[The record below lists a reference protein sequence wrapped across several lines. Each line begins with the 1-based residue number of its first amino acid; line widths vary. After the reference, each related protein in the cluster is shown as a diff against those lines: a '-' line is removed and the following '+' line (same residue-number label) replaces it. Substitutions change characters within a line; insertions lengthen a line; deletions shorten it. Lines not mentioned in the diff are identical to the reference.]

1 MTLLKNGIL
10 CAVVSAACA
19 LTPFISKA
27 QTDNKA
33 WVAKSNEY
41 TKVLIEISKKNSPE
55 FCSSQGLAQF
65 DKLIAVP
72 TLANQK
78 AQRKEREAALTS
90 FQKAKKAET
99 NPFIIQDL
107 EILINQLNQSFKN
120 EDFNDSR
127 EVSYLNPTST
137 VFSGLQT
144 LLDDQTPAERR
155 TSAVIRLKKYA
166 GLEQGYQPI
175 SDIYK
180 ERTLQ
185 QIAKQNMI
193 YPS

>member
-41 TKVLIEISKKNSPE
+41 TKVLIEISKKYSPE
-55 FCSSQGLAQF
+55 FGSSQGLAQF

-144 LLDDQTPAERR
+144 LLDDQTR
-155 TSAVIRLKKYA
+155 TCLHF
-166 GLEQGYQPI
+166 
-175 SDIYK
+175 
-180 ERTLQ
+180 
-185 QIAKQNMI
+185 
-193 YPS
+193 